1 MQINFFRV
9 TVYGP
14 DGYEKEHFDFHS
26 KAAQL
31 AKYYELIEQGYKR
44 DDLEKTTYY
53 F

>member
-1 MQINFFRV
+1 MKIAFFRL
-9 TVYGP
+9 TVYDA

-31 AKYYELIEQGYKR
+31 SKFYELIAQEYKR
-44 DDLEKTTYY
+44 DDLEKTTFY

>member
-1 MQINFFRV
+1 MKISFFRI
-9 TVYGP
+9 TVYGT

-31 AKYYELIEQGYKR
+31 AKFYELIEAGYKR
-44 DDLEKTTYY
+44 RDLEKETCY